1 MILKNSI
8 KEFKAY
14 LGDRES
20 LLDANYP
27 RIAEMIKIHWGY
39 KEIYLYINK
48 LLVVDKERNR
58 QGLPLGVL
66 QEIYILREIH
76 EKLFSATKMSSND
89 NLQGISG
96 ERKNRN
102 SMLF

>member
-1 MILKNSI
+1 MSLKNSI

-20 LLDANYP
+20 LLDANYQ
-27 RIAEMIKIHWGY
+27 RIAEMIRIHWGY

-58 QGLPLGVL
+58 EGFPLEVL
-66 QEIYILREIH
+66 QEIYMLREIH
-76 EKLFSATKMSSND
+76 EKLFPGTKMLSHD
-89 NLQGISG
+89 KLQSISG
-96 ERKNRN
+96 GRKNRN